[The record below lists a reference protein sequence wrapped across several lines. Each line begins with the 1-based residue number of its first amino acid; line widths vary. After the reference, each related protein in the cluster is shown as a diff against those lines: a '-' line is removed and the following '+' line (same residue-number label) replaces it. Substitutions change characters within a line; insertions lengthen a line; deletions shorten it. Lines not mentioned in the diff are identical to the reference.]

1 MVKRGGIGDCCA
13 PVNCSFSLTLFTESR
28 SGSVVRA
35 LSETLVLVMGSNPSR
50 VNPFLPKVF
59 VTLERLTSVI
69 LEQLFERTKVGKQEE
84 DDEEKEEEQEGDPAH
99 KAKQAM
105 SPQGLAHF

>member
-1 MVKRGGIGDCCA
+1 MHQSIA
-13 PVNCSFSLTLFTESR
+13 AFPSLCSQK
-28 SGSVVRA
+28 VVMAQWLERCLA
-35 LSETLVLVMGSNPSR
+35 ETLVLVMGSNPSR